1 MASAKELLED
11 IARGNFKSVY
21 YFFGSQ
27 DYRRTEAEKYIA
39 DRFLPKLQ
47 RSINYYKID
56 SKKTSAAE
64 LASALSNLPMLGE
77 KQVYVVGNFE
87 TYKQKEMEKLK
98 PYISSKDAN
107 RIIILSTSSSKTPS
121 KKSAFLKEVSEFAE
135 TVEFN
140 KLTERETKGLIINR
154 LAKFK
159 VSIEENAL
167 ELLVGLVDG
176 DKGGLDGELS
186 KLIDYKGE
194 GGKITIDDIRE
205 VCSGH
210 ELFGIFDLGNVIVE
224 KNQQKILK
232 MLNSLLGGGTS
243 ADFLVLL
250 LQQHFISLYLVK
262 NGKQPVGN
270 RGFLVSRFREQSR
283 GYSNSQLEQI
293 IVALAEA
300 NVDLRHQR
308 LTEELI
314 LEELTINLSNLN

>member
-1 MASAKELLED
+1 
-11 IARGNFKSVY
+11 
-21 YFFGSQ
+21 
-27 DYRRTEAEKYIA
+27 
-39 DRFLPKLQ
+39 
-47 RSINYYKID
+47 
-56 SKKTSAAE
+56 
-64 LASALSNLPMLGE
+64 
-77 KQVYVVGNFE
+77 
-87 TYKQKEMEKLK
+87 
-98 PYISSKDAN
+98 
-107 RIIILSTSSSKTPS
+107 
-121 KKSAFLKEVSEFAE
+121 
-135 TVEFN
+135 
-140 KLTERETKGLIINR
+140 
-154 LAKFK
+154 
-159 VSIEENAL
+159 
-167 ELLVGLVDG
+167 
-176 DKGGLDGELS
+176 
-186 KLIDYKGE
+186 
-194 GGKITIDDIRE
+194 
-205 VCSGH
+205 
-210 ELFGIFDLGNVIVE
+210 LFGIFDLGNVIVE